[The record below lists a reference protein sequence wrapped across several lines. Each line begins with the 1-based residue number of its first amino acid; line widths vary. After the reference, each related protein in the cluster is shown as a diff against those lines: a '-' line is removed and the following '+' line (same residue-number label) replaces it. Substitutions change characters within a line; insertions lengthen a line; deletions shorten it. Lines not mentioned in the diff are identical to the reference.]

1 MRVDILVDS
10 YKIKEKE
17 AVSSRFIDIA
27 SFSGPGTNQIP
38 SEVLTAS
45 IFSAAATAFN
55 LAVLILATVSLV
67 GASYNPFLYY
77 RF

>member
-45 IFSAAATAFN
+45 IFSAASLSASGSSLRSFT
-55 LAVLILATVSLV
+55 LACTSM
-67 GASYNPFLYY
+67 
-77 RF
+77 